1 MATVRGVCIGCAV
14 LDTTPLLD
22 ALDRFADALRAAPQS
37 RLARGAAA
45 EGLGLARE
53 LARRAQLLEEP
64 ARPPRTLPDAG
75 LFAVA
80 DQLLVAGTDFSEAL
94 RTAPSAG
101 AAAGAADLDEAVA
114 LIVAAKRR
122 AFP

>member
-1 MATVRGVCIGCAV
+1 M

-22 ALDRFADALRAAPQS
+22 AAERFADTLRGAPQS

-45 EGLGLARE
+45 EGLTLARE

-64 ARPPRTLPDAG
+64 GREPVTMPDAG

-80 DQLLVAGTDFSEAL
+80 DQVLVAATDLAEAL
-94 RTAPSAG
+94 RTAPERDPGGAG
-101 AAAGAADLDEAVA
+101 AAAGGDDAVDEAVDA
-114 LIVAAKRR
+114 IRTAKRR

>member
-1 MATVRGVCIGCAV
+1 M

-22 ALDRFADALRAAPQS
+22 AAERFSDTLRGAPQS

-45 EGLGLARE
+45 EGLALARE
-53 LARRAQLLEEP
+53 LARRAQLLERPGREP
-64 ARPPRTLPDAG
+64 LTMPDAG

-80 DQLLVAGTDFSEAL
+80 DQVLVAATDLAEAL
-94 RTAPSAG
+94 RTGSGPVEER
-101 AAAGAADLDEAVA
+101 AAGVDAAVEAVRN
-114 LIVAAKRR
+114 AKRR

>member
-1 MATVRGVCIGCAV
+1 M

-22 ALDRFADALRAAPQS
+22 AVDRFADTLRAAPQS

-45 EGLGLARE
+45 EGLALARE

-64 ARPPRTLPDAG
+64 DREPRTMPDAG

-80 DQLLVAGTDFSEAL
+80 DQVLVAGADFSEALRSEAL

-101 AAAGAADLDEAVA
+101 TAAGAADPDLILDEAVA
-114 LIVAAKRR
+114 LVLAAKRR